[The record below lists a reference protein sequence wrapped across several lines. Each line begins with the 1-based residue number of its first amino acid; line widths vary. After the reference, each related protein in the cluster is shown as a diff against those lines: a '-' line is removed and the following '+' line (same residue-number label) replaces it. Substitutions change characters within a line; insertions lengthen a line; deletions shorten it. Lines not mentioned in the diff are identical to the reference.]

1 MVVNMKVAC
10 IQNTIYTGN
19 IRSNTNNF
27 INRIV
32 SCSEDVVVL
41 PEMWFCGFDYQ
52 NLKRYAQE
60 ANGVI
65 DILKSNG
72 KGKIIVSSMPE
83 IEGND
88 LYNTVYVIGENGILA
103 KYRKQF
109 LFSPQREDEYFKA
122 SDNDITVFEYK
133 GVKFAVAT
141 CYEIRFPEIFR
152 IGAYKGAEVFLVPAI
167 WPAAKSSHWLTLLK
181 ARAIE
186 NQAYVI
192 GCSSSSVIRGEKVLK
207 CGYSAAFDPWG
218 DNLFTLAEDSG
229 VGTAELDMPK
239 VSVVREQIPSLNDAK
254 KRFYIN
260 KKPL

>member
-10 IQNTIYTGN
+10 IQNTIYTGD
-19 IRSNTNNF
+19 IPSNTNDF
-27 INRIV
+27 ISRIV
-32 SCSEDVVVL
+32 SCNADVIVL

-52 NLKRYAQE
+52 NLKSYAKE
-60 ANGVI
+60 TSGII

-83 IEGND
+83 IEGED
-88 LYNTVYVIGENGILA
+88 LYNTVYVVGENRILA

-133 GVKFAVAT
+133 GVVFAVAT

-186 NQAYVI
+186 NQAFVV
-192 GCSSSSVIRGEKVLK
+192 GCSSSSVVRGEKVLK
-207 CGYSAAFDPWG
+207 CGYSAAYDPWG
-218 DNLFTLAEDSG
+218 EQLFALGEESSMTS
-229 VGTAELDMPK
+229 AELDISK
-239 VSVVREQIPSLNDAK
+239 ISAVREQIPSLRDATK
-254 KRFYIN
+254 KFNIV
-260 KKPL
+260 KL